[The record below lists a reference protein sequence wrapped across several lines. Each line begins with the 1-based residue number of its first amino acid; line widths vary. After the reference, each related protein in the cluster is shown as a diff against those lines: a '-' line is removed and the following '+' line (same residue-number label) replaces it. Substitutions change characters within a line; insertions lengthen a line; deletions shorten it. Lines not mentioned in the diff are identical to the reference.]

1 MNDRTHRSD
10 DPVSRSG
17 HEVSRR
23 TFLALGSGLFLY
35 FLVEPSELLRAQQD
49 RRMPSYP
56 TDFNAYLRIAED
68 GRVTCF
74 TGKVEMGQGICTD
87 LAQLL
92 AEEIDV
98 SVDMVEMVMGDTDLC
113 PWDMGTFGSLSTR
126 AFGPLLRGAGAE
138 ARTVLL
144 KMAAEYLHAP
154 VERLQVSAGVVTDPA
169 SKNTVSYGALV
180 KGKRIEWH
188 LGNVPGKAF
197 SAYSVVGRSVP
208 RKDGLEKVT
217 GKAKYAGDMSLPG
230 MLCARVLRPPAYGSV
245 LKSVDTTA
253 AERVAGVRVVNVG
266 GLVAVL
272 HEHREVADQAL
283 RFIKAEYE
291 PSPSRLDDQNIFDH
305 LVKAAPQPKLVGQA
319 GDLAEGARLSTSLFE
334 QTFLDSY
341 VAHGAMETHSAL
353 ANMLDGRMTVWAST
367 QLPFVLRDEIA
378 GKLGMATD
386 KVRVIPPYLGG
397 GFGGKGVEG
406 PLVEA
411 AQLAKICGKPVHMIW
426 SREEEFAFDTFR
438 PAAVVKIRSGVD
450 AAGKLVLWD
459 YFIYGGGDR
468 EARQFYAI
476 PNERTLAA
484 AGWMPQDQVSGL
496 HALPV
501 GAWRAPSANTNTFS
515 RESHIDTIAAKLKI
529 DPVQFRLNN
538 LKHPRLQRVLEIAAE
553 KFGWKPAPGP
563 TGRGMGVAI
572 GTDSDSFVANMAEI
586 EVDKATF
593 RVRVKRVL
601 CVQDMGIVVNPEG
614 ARQQMEGCITMGLG
628 YSLSEQIHF
637 KNGEVLDRNF
647 GVYKIP
653 RFSWV
658 PKIETVLIDN
668 PNDPPSG
675 GGEPAIIGMGA
686 VIANAVFDAVGA
698 RVLRLPVTP
707 ARITEALKKA

>member
-1 MNDRTHRSD
+1 MNDRTQSSD
-10 DPVSRSG
+10 DTAPASRR
-17 HEVSRR
+17 EVSRR
-23 TFLALGSGLFLY
+23 TFMALGSGLFLY
-35 FLVEPSELLRAQQD
+35 FLVEPSDLLRAQEA
-49 RRMPSYP
+49 RHMPAYP

-74 TGKVEMGQGICTD
+74 TGKIEMGQGICTD

-92 AEEIDV
+92 AEELEV
-98 SVDMVEMVMGDTDLC
+98 SVDIVDMVMGDTDLC

-138 ARTVLL
+138 ARMVLL
-144 KMAAEYLHAP
+144 QMASEHLHAP
-154 VERLQVSAGVVTDPA
+154 VERLQVSAGLVVDTA
-169 SKNTVSYGALV
+169 SKNSVTYGALV
-180 KGKRIEWH
+180 KGKRIERH
-188 LGNVPGKAF
+188 LGKVPGKAF
-197 SAYSVVGRSVP
+197 TGYSVVGCSVP
-208 RKDGLEKVT
+208 RKDGLQKVT
-217 GKAKYAGDMSLPG
+217 GKAEYAGDIRLPG
-230 MLCARVLRPPAYGSV
+230 MLRARVLRPPAHGAV
-245 LKSVDTTA
+245 LKTVDTTA
-253 AERVAGVRVVNVG
+253 AERIPGVQVVKEG

-272 HEHREVADQAL
+272 HQHREVADQAL
-283 RFIKAEYE
+283 RLIKAEYE

-305 LVKAAPQPKLVGQA
+305 LVKAAPEPKLVGQA
-319 GDLAEGARLSTSLFE
+319 GDLKEGEKLSTSIFE
-334 QTFLDSY
+334 QTFLDNY
-341 VAHGAMETHSAL
+341 VAHAAMETHSAL
-353 ANMLDGRMTVWAST
+353 ANMQEGKMTVWAST
-367 QLPFVLRDEIA
+367 QLPFVLRDVIA
-378 GKLGMATD
+378 GKLAMPPE
-386 KVRVIPPYLGG
+386 KVRVIPPFVGG

-459 YFIYGGGDR
+459 YIIYGGGDR
-468 EARQFYAI
+468 EAQQFYAI
-476 PNERTLAA
+476 QNERTRAA

-496 HALPV
+496 QALPV

-515 RESHIDTIAAKLKI
+515 RESHVDTIASKLKI

-538 LKHPRLQRVLEIAAE
+538 LKHPRLRRVLEVAAKE
-553 KFGWKPAPGP
+553 FGWQPAPGP
-563 TGRGMGVAI
+563 TGRGIGVAI
-572 GTDSDSFVANMAEI
+572 GTDSDSFVANMAEV
-586 EVDKATF
+586 EVDKANY

-601 CVQDMGIVVNPEG
+601 CVQDMGIVVNPQG

-628 YSLSEQIHF
+628 YALSEHVHF
-637 KNGEVLDRNF
+637 KNGEVLDRDF
-647 GVYKIP
+647 SSYEIP

-658 PKIETVLIDN
+658 PKIETVLIKN

-686 VIANAVFDAVGA
+686 VIANAVFDAIGA
-698 RVLRLPVTP
+698 RVLHLPVTP
-707 ARITEALKKA
+707 SHIKEALKKA